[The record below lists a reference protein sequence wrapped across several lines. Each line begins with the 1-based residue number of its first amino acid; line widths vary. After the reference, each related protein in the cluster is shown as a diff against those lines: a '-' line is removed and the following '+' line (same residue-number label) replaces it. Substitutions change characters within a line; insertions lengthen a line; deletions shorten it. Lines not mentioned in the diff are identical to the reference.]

1 MINAKINNL
10 KIIYLSFVLKYYNTL
25 NIFQIIF
32 LQRIE
37 YPRILKELIPLQKY
51 SQKYQLIYLE

>member
-1 MINAKINNL
+1 MDVKIKKKK
-10 KIIYLSFVLKYYNTL
+10 KILVILIITKI
-25 NIFQIIF
+25 NIFQTIF

-37 YPRILKELIPLQKY
+37 NPRILKELIPLQKY